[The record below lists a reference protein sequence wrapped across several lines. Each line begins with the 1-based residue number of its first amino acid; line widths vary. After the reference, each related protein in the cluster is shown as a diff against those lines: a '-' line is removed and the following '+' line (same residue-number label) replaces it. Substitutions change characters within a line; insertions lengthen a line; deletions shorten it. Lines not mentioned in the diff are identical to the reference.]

1 MADAIAKLEDYK
13 RDTDEAKELMQA
25 LEDEFKAKEAKV
37 VNFMKFSKWSLIKIV
52 VFSLFIL
59 KNLLYDIFLSY

>member
-37 VNFMKFSKWSLIKIV
+37 VNFMKFSK
-52 VFSLFIL
+52 
-59 KNLLYDIFLSY
+59 